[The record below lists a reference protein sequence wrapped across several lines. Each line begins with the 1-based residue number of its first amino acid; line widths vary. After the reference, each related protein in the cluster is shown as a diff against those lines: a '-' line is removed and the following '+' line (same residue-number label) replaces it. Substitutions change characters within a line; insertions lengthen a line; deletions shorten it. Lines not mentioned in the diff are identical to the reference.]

1 MRGNETGAFTDT
13 EWSNLVEGLSLSQR
27 QAEISKC
34 LFQNMSDG
42 QIAAELGIS
51 VPTVRTHLSRLFDK
65 LGAEDRS
72 GVLLCVVSTF
82 RQECRCLSCPRSQ

>member
-1 MRGNETGAFTDT
+1 MCAKETGAFTDR
-13 EWSNLVEGLSLSQR
+13 EWSNLVADLSLSQR

-42 QIAAELGIS
+42 QIAATLGIA
-51 VPTVRTHLSRLFDK
+51 VPTVRTHLSRLFEK

-72 GVLLCVVSTF
+72 GVLLRVVSSF
-82 RQECRCLSCPRSQ
+82 RQECHGLSCPRSQ